1 MYKLY
6 IGNETYISLA
16 QAKKFVTI
24 LRENSDFEYITLDAE
39 KVKANDLVD
48 LLSSPSL
55 FNSSRLIFLKRVY
68 RNKEREAIVNFLL
81 EYLPNNTT
89 DKIVIWEDQKV
100 SAVTKYVKFFKSNN
114 QLEEYTK
121 FNKRSFLTWAKEVIK
136 QMDMNIDSNAINL
149 LCTYSNY
156 DSQRFENNL
165 KKLKLIEKESITE
178 EDIREFS
185 PDTLEEDIWK
195 LLDEINSEN
204 GKPLLILEN
213 LLKNSVDPHFIIA
226 MILRNIRLLTMTKYL
241 VEKNTQYSQMA
252 SILKIPP
259 FTLSPLVN
267 ASHKY
272 TEERVNKIYE
282 KLSSLDYEI
291 KVGRIEPK
299 LGLTLLCTI
308 L

>member
-6 IGNETYISLA
+6 IGNETYISLS
-16 QAKKFVTI
+16 QAKKFVTL
-24 LRENSDFEYITLDAE
+24 LRENSDNEYITLDVE
-39 KVKANDLVD
+39 KVKASDLVD

-55 FNSSRLIFLKRVY
+55 FSTSRLIFLKRVY
-68 RNKEREAIVNFLL
+68 RNKERESIVNFLL

-89 DKIVIWEDQKV
+89 DQIVIWEDQKV
-100 SAVTKYVKFFKSNN
+100 SAVTRYVKFFKSNK

-121 FNKRSFLTWAKEVIK
+121 FNKRSFLTWAKEITQK
-136 QMDMNIDSNAINL
+136 MDISINSNAINL
-149 LCTYSNY
+149 LATYSNY

-165 KKLKLIEKESITE
+165 KKLKLIEKDNITE

-195 LLDEINSEN
+195 LLDEINSES

-213 LLKNSVDPHFIIA
+213 LLRNSTDPHYIIA
-226 MILRNIRLLTMTKYL
+226 MILRNIRLLTMTKHL
-241 VEKNTQYSQMA
+241 VEKNTQYTEMP

-259 FTLSPLVN
+259 FTLSPLVS
-267 ASHKY
+267 ASNRY
-272 TEERVNKIYE
+272 TKERISKIYE

-299 LGLTLLCTI
+299 LGLTLRCTI

>member
-1 MYKLY
+1 MHKLY
-6 IGNETYISLA
+6 IGNETYISLL
-16 QAKKFVTI
+16 QAKKFVTV
-24 LRENSDFEYITLDAE
+24 LREDSNLEYITLDAE
-39 KVKANDLVD
+39 KVKASDLVD

-55 FNSSRLIFLKRVY
+55 FNSSRLIFLKRIY
-68 RNKEREAIVNFLL
+68 RNKEKESIVNFLL

-100 SAVTKYVKFFKSNN
+100 SAVTRYVKFFKSNN

-121 FNKRSFLTWAKEVIK
+121 FNKRSFLTWAKDIIK
-136 QMDMNIDSNAINL
+136 QMDININSNAINL
-149 LCTYSNY
+149 LSTYSNY

-165 KKLKLIEKESITE
+165 KKLKLIEKENITE

-213 LLKNSVDPHFIIA
+213 LLKNDIDPHFIIA

-259 FTLSPLVN
+259 FTLSPLIN

-272 TEERVNKIYE
+272 TTERVNKIYE

>member
-1 MYKLY
+1 MHKLY
-6 IGNETYISLA
+6 IGNETYISLL
-16 QAKKFVTI
+16 QAKKFVTV
-24 LRENSDFEYITLDAE
+24 LREDSNLEYITLDAE
-39 KVKANDLVD
+39 KVKASDLVD

-55 FNSSRLIFLKRVY
+55 FNSSRLIFLKRIY
-68 RNKEREAIVNFLL
+68 RNKEKESIVNFLL

-100 SAVTKYVKFFKSNN
+100 SAVTRYVKFFKSNN

-121 FNKRSFLTWAKEVIK
+121 FNKRSFLTWAKDIIK
-136 QMDMNIDSNAINL
+136 QMDININSNAINL
-149 LCTYSNY
+149 LSTYSNY

-165 KKLKLIEKESITE
+165 KKLKLIEKENITE

-195 LLDEINSEN
+195 LLDEINSES

-213 LLKNSVDPHFIIA
+213 LLRNSTDPHYIIA

-241 VEKNTQYSQMA
+241 IEKNTQYTEMP
-252 SILKIPP
+252 SILKIPS
-259 FTLSPLVN
+259 FTLRPLVN

-272 TEERVNKIYE
+272 TTERVNKIYE

>member
-1 MYKLY
+1 MHKLY
-6 IGNETYISLA
+6 IGNETYISLL
-16 QAKKFVTI
+16 QAKKFVTV
-24 LRENSDFEYITLDAE
+24 LRENSDLEYITLDAE
-39 KVKANDLVD
+39 KVKASDLVD

-55 FNSSRLIFLKRVY
+55 FNSSRLIFLKRIY
-68 RNKEREAIVNFLL
+68 RNKEKESIVNFLL
-81 EYLPNNTT
+81 EYLPSNRT
-89 DKIVIWEDQKV
+89 DRIVIWEDQKV
-100 SAVTKYVKFFKSNN
+100 SAVTRYVKFFKSNN

-121 FNKRSFLTWAKEVIK
+121 FNKRSFLTWAKDSIK
-136 QMDMNIDSNAINL
+136 QMDINIDSNAINL
-149 LCTYSNY
+149 LSTYSNY

-165 KKLKLIEKESITE
+165 KKLKLIGKDSITE

-195 LLDEINSEN
+195 LLDEINSES

-213 LLKNSVDPHFIIA
+213 LLRNSTDPHYIIA

-241 VEKNTQYSQMA
+241 IEKNTQYTEMP

-259 FTLSPLVN
+259 FTLRPLVN

-272 TEERVNKIYE
+272 TTERVNKIYE

>member
-6 IGNETYISLA
+6 IGNETYISLS
-16 QAKKFVTI
+16 QAKKFVTL
-24 LRENSDFEYITLDAE
+24 LRENSDNEYITLDVE
-39 KVKANDLVD
+39 KVKASDLVD

-55 FNSSRLIFLKRVY
+55 FSTSRLIFLKRVY
-68 RNKEREAIVNFLL
+68 RNKERESIVNFLL

-89 DKIVIWEDQKV
+89 DQIVIWEDQKV
-100 SAVTKYVKFFKSNN
+100 SAVTRYVKFFKSNK

-121 FNKRSFLTWAKEVIK
+121 FNKRSFLTWAKEITQK
-136 QMDMNIDSNAINL
+136 MDISINSNAINL
-149 LCTYSNY
+149 LATYSNY

-165 KKLKLIEKESITE
+165 KKLKLIEKDNITE

-195 LLDEINSEN
+195 LLDEINSES

-213 LLKNSVDPHFIIA
+213 LLRNSTDPHYIIA
-226 MILRNIRLLTMTKYL
+226 MILRNIRLLTMTKHL
-241 VEKNTQYSQMA
+241 VEKNTQYTEMP

-259 FTLSPLVN
+259 FTLSPLVS
-267 ASHKY
+267 ASNRY
-272 TEERVNKIYE
+272 TKERISKIYE